1 MKQLLLSNKNK
12 EIKEY
17 TLVSKEDYA
26 HLEKFKWY
34 KDVYGYIKSRIDNK
48 TWVLHRYIMI
58 ELLEYKN
65 LTRKDFIDHIN
76 TNKLDNRR
84 ENLRILNAKDNNRNK
99 TKRKNT
105 SSKYLG
111 VIKRKTNFEVAIVLN
126 DENKTKKNAFYK
138 IEDHAAW
145 QYNLWIKEYS
155 ITTAKLNNIEKPEN
169 FFEYTKKEKLNNL
182 PKYIYLSKAGT
193 YRIVYK
199 NIICNCYKTLEEAQK
214 KLNEL
219 QKIIIPKII
228 IPKIIIR
235 NENNDCIIELFNK
248 KQEKIGE
255 TIVDE
260 NIYNDLIK
268 YKWCMS
274 NGYVCGTVNKILVSL
289 HRYIMNYTGE
299 DIVDHINNNTL
310 DNRKCNLRIITP
322 AQNAMNKKSS
332 RNSTSK
338 YIGVSWCKNR
348 KKWQSYI
355 TINNKSIQL
364 GRFNNEIEAAKIR
377 DIATL
382 KYYCEYGN
390 LNFPIIF

>member
-1 MKQLLLSNKNK
+1 MKELLLSNKNK
-12 EIKEY
+12 DIKEY

-34 KDVYGYIKSRIDNK
+34 KDSYGYIKSRINNK
-48 TWVLHRYIMI
+48 AWVLHRYIMI
-58 ELLEYKN
+58 ELLKYKN

-84 ENLRILNAKDNNRNK
+84 ENLRISNAKDNNRNK

-111 VIKRKTNFEVAIVLN
+111 VIKRKTNFEVSIVLN
-126 DENKTKKNAFYK
+126 DKNKTKINAFYK

-182 PKYIYLSKAGT
+182 PKYIYISKAGT

-199 NIICNCYKTLEEAQK
+199 NINCNCNKTYKTLEEAQK
-214 KLNEL
+214 NLNQL
-219 QKIIIPKII
+219 QKIIPKII

-274 NGYVCGTVNKILVSL
+274 IL
-289 HRYIMNYTGE
+289 
-299 DIVDHINNNTL
+299 
-310 DNRKCNLRIITP
+310 IIIHWIIE
-322 AQNAMNKKSS
+322 NA
-332 RNSTSK
+332 
-338 YIGVSWCKNR
+338 I
-348 KKWQSYI
+348 
-355 TINNKSIQL
+355 
-364 GRFNNEIEAAKIR
+364 
-377 DIATL
+377 
-382 KYYCEYGN
+382 
-390 LNFPIIF
+390 